1 MGNFISPLMQIDL
14 AFGQLLKE
22 LRALCGFTQADLAL
36 RAGIAVSFVSR
47 MERGQ
52 ACPTIETVFKLA
64 NAFDEA
70 PEDLVKRLREIV
82 KTGED

>member
-1 MGNFISPLMQIDL
+1 MGNFISLFMQIEL

-22 LRALCGFTQADLAL
+22 RRALCGFTQADLAL
-36 RAGIAVSFVSR
+36 RAGIAASFVSR

-82 KTGED
+82 KEGEQ